1 MRTSL
6 LSATASLLLLSS
18 GTAMAAEEIIN
29 FEVAGQKVVGTL
41 ETPDGVEK
49 PPVVLMLH
57 GFTGTR
63 DELPVKDTD
72 EGVFSRTA
80 RLLAEAGLASLR
92 IDFRGS
98 GESDGKWADTTF
110 ASQIADAEAAVDWLK
125 ANDKVDGAR
134 IAILGWSQGGLVA
147 SHTAKA
153 RPEVKAVS
161 LWAPVANPLY
171 TYPALLGQDVVTK
184 AWGSAPETEITAKL
198 PWGADTTLKAAF
210 YQQLPIYSTP
220 AALADYD
227 GPLQV
232 IVGLKDTLVTPQ
244 PASGEILLQYHDG
257 PEELV
262 PVETDHVFDAFVGP
276 QVIDAKMVPATLAW
290 LKAHL

>member
-18 GTAMAAEEIIN
+18 GTAMAAEEN
-29 FEVAGQKVVGTL
+29 MTFEVAGQKVVGTL

-63 DELPVKDTD
+63 NELPVKDTD

-80 RLLAEAGLASLR
+80 RLLAAAGLASLR

-98 GESDGKWADTTF
+98 GESDGQWSDTTF

-125 ANDKVDGAR
+125 ASDKVDGAR

-147 SHTAKA
+147 SHTASA

-161 LWAPVANPLY
+161 LWAPVVNPLY
-171 TYPALLGQDVVTK
+171 TFPALLGQDTVTK
-184 AWGSAPETEITAKL
+184 AWASASDTEITAKL

-276 QVIDAKMVPATLAW
+276 QVLDTRMVPATLAW
-290 LKAHL
+290 LTAHL

>member
-18 GTAMAAEEIIN
+18 GTAMAAEENIT

-63 DELPVKDTD
+63 NELPVKDTD

-98 GESDGKWADTTF
+98 GESDGKWSDTTF

-125 ANDKVDGAR
+125 ASDRVDGAR

-147 SHTAKA
+147 SHTASA

-161 LWAPVANPLY
+161 LWAPVVNPLY
-171 TYPALLGQDVVTK
+171 TFPALLGQDTVTK
-184 AWGSAPETEITAKL
+184 AWASASDTEITAKL
-198 PWGADTTLKAAF
+198 PWGAETTLKAAF

-276 QVIDAKMVPATLAW
+276 QVLDTRMVPATLAW

>member
-1 MRTSL
+1 MTWS
-6 LSATASLLLLSS
+6 TAS
-18 GTAMAAEEIIN
+18 
-29 FEVAGQKVVGTL
+29 
-41 ETPDGVEK
+41 
-49 PPVVLMLH
+49 
-57 GFTGTR
+57 
-63 DELPVKDTD
+63 
-72 EGVFSRTA
+72 
-80 RLLAEAGLASLR
+80 
-92 IDFRGS
+92 
-98 GESDGKWADTTF
+98 
-110 ASQIADAEAAVDWLK
+110 
-125 ANDKVDGAR
+125 R

-153 RPEVKAVS
+153 RPQVKAVS

-171 TYPALLGQDVVTK
+171 TYPALLSQEVVTK

-220 AALADYD
+220 AALANYD

-244 PASGEILLQYHDG
+244 PASGEILLQYHEG

-276 QVIDAKMVPATLAW
+276 DVIDGKMVPATLAW